1 MSRTLTDN
9 AVAQFDSAVK
19 HAYQGMGVLRPTV
32 RVRTGVVGSTHRFP
46 NIGKGTATVRLP
58 QTDVVPMNVAHTSA
72 TATVA
77 DWIAA
82 EYTDLFDAQ
91 KVNYSEQALLA
102 HVIAG
107 GITRREDQMII
118 DALDAA
124 STTLTVADTVGGN
137 DAMNL
142 TKLRRAARLL
152 NAQGVPSTDRHFVH
166 SPIALEQLLGSTP
179 VVSSDFT
186 AVKALVQGEINTYL
200 GFKFAQIED
209 RTEGGLPL
217 VTANR
222 ACFAYHGGAMGAV
235 GLAVGVDFRVEVN
248 YVPEKTSWLA
258 AGLFAAGAIAID
270 ALGIVEVDV
279 DEAIEVATA
288 GEV

>member
-19 HAYQGMGVLRPTV
+19 HAYQGMGVLRSCV

-46 NIGKGTATVRLP
+46 KIGKGTASVRVP
-58 QTDVVPMNVAHTSA
+58 QTDVVPMNVAHTKA
-72 TATVA
+72 TATIA

-82 EYTDLFDAQ
+82 EYTDLFDQQ

-118 DALDAA
+118 DQLDAA
-124 STTLTVADTVGGN
+124 STTLTVADTIGGN
-137 DAMNL
+137 DGMNV
-142 TKLRRAARLL
+142 TKLRKASRLL
-152 NAQGVPSTDRHFVH
+152 NAQGVPATERYFVH
-166 SPIALEQLLGSTP
+166 SPIALEQLLGTTP
-179 VVSSDFT
+179 AVSADF
-186 AVKALVQGEINTYL
+186 ASVKALVQGEIDTYL
-200 GFKFAQIED
+200 GFKFKHIED
-209 RTEGGLPL
+209 RSEGGLPL

-222 ACFAYHGGAMGAV
+222 ACFAFHGGAMGSM
-235 GLAVGVDFRVEVN
+235 GLAVGVDFRTEVN

-258 AGLFAAGAIAID
+258 SGLFAAGAIAID

-279 DEAIEVATA
+279 DEAVAVDS
-288 GEV
+288 E